1 MAGSDQDGKGKAMQ
15 PASSPREADTTIS
28 ALDTLGISRRLKGV
42 GFTDAQA
49 EAVTEIIR
57 DARSADLAS
66 LASKA
71 EIAKLEAIIAA
82 RFEILKRD
90 MTARTGAMIIAATAI
105 LLAAKFFG

>member
-1 MAGSDQDGKGKAMQ
+1 MQ
-15 PASSPREADTTIS
+15 PSLSPREGDTTIS
-28 ALDTLGISRRLKGV
+28 ALDTLGISRRLQEA
-42 GFTDAQA
+42 GFPQMQA
-49 EAVTEIIR
+49 EVITEIIR

-71 EIAKLEAIIAA
+71 QIDKLEAIVAA

-90 MTARTGAMIIAATAI
+90 MTARTGAMIIAATAV

>member
-1 MAGSDQDGKGKAMQ
+1 MQ
-15 PASSPREADTTIS
+15 PSSSPPEGDTTIS
-28 ALDTLGISRRLKGV
+28 ALDTLGISRRLKEV

-49 EAVTEIIR
+49 EAVTEIVR

-90 MTARTGAMIIAATAI
+90 MTTRVGAMIIAATVV
-105 LLAAKFFG
+105 LLVAKFFG

>member
-1 MAGSDQDGKGKAMQ
+1 M
-15 PASSPREADTTIS
+15 TIS
-28 ALDTLGISRRLKGV
+28 ALDTLGISRRLKEV

-90 MTARTGAMIIAATAI
+90 MTTRVGAMIIAATVV
-105 LLAAKFFG
+105 LLVAKFFG